1 MARPVR
7 AQDVVPAP
15 ARVQGVQD
23 AVLALAL
30 ARVQE
35 RASVLEQAQDW
46 VLAPELVALAQA
58 QAQAQARPGAAAL
71 ARVAGVLAL
80 AVRVLEA
87 RAWAAQAWV
96 VPALAVAASAVR
108 VWVQARS
115 VWVAI

>member
-35 RASVLEQAQDW
+35 RASVLEQAQDS
-46 VLAPELVALAQA
+46 VRAPELVAL
-58 QAQAQARPGAAAL
+58 AQAQARPGAAAL